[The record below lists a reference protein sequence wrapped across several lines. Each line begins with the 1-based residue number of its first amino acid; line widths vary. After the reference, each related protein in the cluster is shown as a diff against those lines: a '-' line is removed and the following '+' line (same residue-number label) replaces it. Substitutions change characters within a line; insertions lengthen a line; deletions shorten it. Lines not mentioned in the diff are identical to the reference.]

1 MTAQKHLKQL
11 IRARMQKT
19 GERYTTARR
28 HVIGKLE
35 QADNP
40 PTKPSGKPSGPLHFP
55 GNIPATTALRILLAN
70 RGVRAPHTGEPFS
83 EAMLF
88 GIAGGI
94 GIGVFSFFYEKEDTS
109 TFFVAGRHQWHDD
122 EAYLRNALAPFH
134 IEPIIQETAGAKAAE
149 QQLFETLE
157 RQAPC
162 VAWVDAAELPHRA
175 MPGEWSGG
183 GYHVVIVHSVN
194 RESGAALIGDLTDD
208 PISIP
213 PADLARARARIKK
226 QKHRLL
232 SVAPNASG
240 KALPSLDELVRD
252 GLRRCHDGLLHPT
265 LPGAKNNARLEA
277 LEVWAKRLHGSKDKE
292 SWERVFRPGANLW
305 RGLCSIQDF
314 IEHYGTG
321 GGLCRPLFADFLKE
335 AAAALSNTNLATLS
349 EQYAELGQGWSDLA
363 DAALPSDVPA
373 FREAKELQ
381 TRKAELLHDG
391 APAEDVRAVWQR
403 LGELSKEA
411 RQRFPLSEA
420 DCADLRAQLQAR
432 ILKLYESEVAAQAAI
447 LKAVS

>member
-1 MTAQKHLKQL
+1 MTTQKHLKQL
-11 IRARMQKT
+11 IRARMAKT
-19 GERYTTARR
+19 GEHYTTARR
-28 HVIGKLE
+28 HIIGKLE
-35 QADNP
+35 QTDTSSTA
-40 PTKPSGKPSGPLHFP
+40 GLSGPFHFP
-55 GNIPATTALRILLAN
+55 GNVPATTALRILLAN
-70 RGVRAPHTGEPFS
+70 QGVRAPHTGEPFS

-88 GIAGGI
+88 GIAGGV
-94 GIGVFSFFYEKEDTS
+94 GIGVFSFFYEKEDTA

-122 EAYLRNALAPFH
+122 EAYLRNALDPFH
-134 IEPIIQETAGAKAAE
+134 IEPATLETAGAKAAE
-149 QQLFETLE
+149 QQLFEMLE
-157 RQAPC
+157 RQSPC

-183 GYHVVIVHSVN
+183 GYHVVVAYSVN

-213 PADLARARARIKK
+213 LTDLARARARIKK

-232 SVAPNASG
+232 SVAPKAYG
-240 KALPSLDELVRD
+240 KALPGLGELVRG
-252 GLRRCHDGLLHPT
+252 GLRRCHEGLLHPT

-277 LEVWAKRLHGSKDKE
+277 LELWAKRLHGSKDKE

-305 RGLCSIQDF
+305 RGLCSIHDF

-335 AAAALSNTNLATLS
+335 AAAALSNANLATLS
-349 EQYAELGQGWSDLA
+349 EQYAELGQGWSELA
-363 DAALPSDVPA
+363 DAALPSDVSA
-373 FREAKELQ
+373 FFEAKTLH

-403 LGELSKEA
+403 LDELSKEVRA
-411 RQRFPLSEA
+411 QFPLSDA
-420 DCADLRAQLQAR
+420 DCADLRVQLHGR
-432 ILKLYESEVAAQAAI
+432 ILKLYAGESAALAAM